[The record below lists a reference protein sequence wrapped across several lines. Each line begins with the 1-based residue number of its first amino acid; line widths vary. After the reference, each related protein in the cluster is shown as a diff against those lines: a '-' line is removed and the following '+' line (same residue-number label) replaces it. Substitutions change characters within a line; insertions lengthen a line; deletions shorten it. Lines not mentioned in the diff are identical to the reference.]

1 MLCQVND
8 LPSIVATLLNA
19 GLRPYQLSLN
29 RAEKPV
35 YITSPSQDLDFGI
48 GTVFVEDPDNN
59 CVEFVHTERGIFATT
74 NYKLED

>member
-1 MLCQVND
+1 MND

-29 RAEKPV
+29 RGQR
-35 YITSPSQDLDFGI
+35 YITSPSQDFAFGI

-74 NYKLED
+74 NYKLEE